1 MQPVQRLFA
10 LAVVVLAGFAT
21 LSAQTPDPRIGSWKL
36 DVAKSKY
43 DPGPA
48 PKSTTLKIEPFEQ
61 GEKIT
66 SETVNADGTKTV
78 LQYSANYDG
87 KDYKLTGSPTADTV
101 SLKRI
106 DSHTTER
113 TDKKG
118 GKTVMVI
125 RRVVAKDG
133 KTFTSTSKGTNAQ
146 GQAVHNVAVYVRQ

>member
-1 MQPVQRLFA
+1 MQSVLRVFA
-10 LAVVVLAGFAT
+10 LAVPVLVGLAT

-48 PKSTTLKIEPFEQ
+48 PKSAVLKIEPFEQ
-61 GEKIT
+61 GET
-66 SETVNADGTKTV
+66 NTAETVNADGTKTV
-78 LQYSANYDG
+78 VQYSANYDG

-113 TDKKG
+113 TDKMG
-118 GKTVMVI
+118 GKTVTVI

-133 KTFTSTSKGTNAQ
+133 KTFTATSKGTNAQ
-146 GQAVHNVAVYVRQ
+146 GQTVNNVGVYVKQ

>member
-1 MQPVQRLFA
+1 MRSFSRFMTCA
-10 LAVVVLAGFAT
+10 AVVLVGTAV
-21 LSAQTPDPRIGSWKL
+21 LSAQGTDPRIGTWKL

-48 PKSTTLKIEPFEQ
+48 PKSAVLKIEPFEQ
-61 GEKIT
+61 GEKLT

-78 LQYSANYDG
+78 VQYSANYDG

-118 GKTVMVI
+118 GKTVMSI
-125 RRVVAKDG
+125 RRAVSKDG
-133 KTFTSTSKGTNAQ
+133 KAFTSTSKGTNAQ
-146 GQAVHNVAVYVRQ
+146 GQTVNNAAVYVKQ